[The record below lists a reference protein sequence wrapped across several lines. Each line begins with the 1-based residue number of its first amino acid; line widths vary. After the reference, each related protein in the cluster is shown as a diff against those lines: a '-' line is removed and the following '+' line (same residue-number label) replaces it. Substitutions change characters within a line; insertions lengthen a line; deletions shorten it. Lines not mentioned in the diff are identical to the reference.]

1 MTSFTV
7 IYRICMI
14 VSTVVEIYLMF
25 DFYKA
30 FHEKREL
37 FQNKQRERLLAIIV
51 IVINVFV
58 NMQNSNLFNFIVTL
72 LLTLLAGLVLVEGN
86 VCSKIFHWLILVS
99 IMLGSEFVF
108 SILLGVSVNDSTNE
122 IYSSE
127 FTMVSSIIVIKLI
140 EFVILTIVKQISKV
154 RAKKVSAKVF
164 ACFIIV
170 PVATLGL
177 MSAIPYVRVGGN
189 KITSMDIMLLIF
201 YMILLCGNVSLFY
214 IFTKYSQLQEER
226 MLLEV
231 SQTKYEER
239 SRRYSKEGELD
250 ERYKERIHDIKYYLK
265 QIGIYLNENR
275 YEEIRDMLEELQIDI
290 HKHETDKICANRFLN
305 SLLADFQRTA
315 GNLGLRTEVFVEAG
329 FKIEY
334 MKEIDIMSLLGNL
347 LDNAIEAA
355 QKCEIG
361 IIKVSLYMQN
371 QGDIAVYSIEN
382 NYDGKIN
389 RKGDK
394 LLTTKEDE
402 WGHGIGLGNV
412 RRVVDSY
419 NGYIQQDFDENYC
432 TTTILV
438 PTGQEM

>member
-1 MTSFTV
+1 MV
-7 IYRICMI
+7 
-14 VSTVVEIYLMF
+14 VSTAVDVYLMF
-25 DFYKA
+25 DIYKA
-30 FHEKREL
+30 FHEKREI
-37 FQNKQRERLLAIIV
+37 FQNKKSELLLALSV

-58 NMQNSNLFNFIVTL
+58 NMRNSNILNLAATIVL
-72 LLTLLAGLVLVEGN
+72 SFVCGLVLVAGD
-86 VCSKIFHWLILVS
+86 VWSKIFHWLILLS
-99 IMLGSEFVF
+99 IILGSEFIF
-108 SILLGVSVNDSTNE
+108 SILLSVSVNDSTNE

-127 FTMVSSIIVIKLI
+127 FTMVSSIIAVKLI

-154 RAKKVSAKVF
+154 RVKKVSAKVF

-177 MSAIPYVRVGGN
+177 MTAIPYVRVGDN
-189 KITSMDIMLLIF
+189 EITSMDMVVLVF

-226 MLLEV
+226 MVLEV

-275 YEEIRDMLEELQIDI
+275 YEEIREMLEELQIDI

-305 SLLADFQRTA
+305 SLLADFQRVA

-334 MKEIDIMSLLGNL
+334 MKEIDIMSLFGNL

-355 QKCEIG
+355 QKCETG

-432 TTTILV
+432 TTTVLV